1 MFSFLKYYDIILL
14 KGDLK
19 MMAKF
24 SDRLREALNLREMTQ
39 AELSRKTGISKGSIS
54 DYLSGN
60 YEAKQDKIYD
70 IARALNVDEG
80 WLMGFDN
87 DIERVN
93 HKPSKNSDIIA
104 AHIDDD
110 VTDEEMKEILNFI
123 DYIKQK
129 E

>member
-1 MFSFLKYYDIILL
+1 
-14 KGDLK
+14 

-24 SDRLREALNLREMTQ
+24 SDRLREALSLRKMTQ

-104 AHIDDD
+104 AHIDED
-110 VTDEEMKEILNFI
+110 VTDEDMEEILNFI
-123 DYIKQK
+123 DYLKHK
-129 E
+129 NK

>member
-1 MFSFLKYYDIILL
+1 MT
-14 KGDLK
+14 
-19 MMAKF
+19 AKF
-24 SDRLREALNLREMTQ
+24 SDRLREALNLRKMTQ
-39 AELSRKTGISKGSIS
+39 AELSRRTNISKGSIS

-60 YEAKQDKIYD
+60 YEAKQDKVYD
-70 IARALNVDEG
+70 IAKVLNVDEG

-87 DIERVN
+87 DIERLDQ
-93 HKPSKNSDIIA
+93 KSLKKSDVIA

-129 E
+129 EK